1 MIYYAVRKA
10 GSLGHATAV
19 VTELSPA
26 WEALA
31 AFTDRA
37 ELERYFLGQAGNRM
51 TLAYQGRFERRP
63 R

>member
-1 MIYYAVRKA
+1 VTYYVVRKA
-10 GSLGHATAV
+10 GALGEGTAV

-26 WEALA
+26 WEVLA

-37 ELERYFLGQAGNRM
+37 ELQRYMLGQIGNRM
-51 TLAYQGRFERRP
+51 TRAYQGHFERRP